1 MCGVINRHMLIEHG
15 LLNSYNKHNT
25 HYLTELSIQK
35 QTSTNSS
42 LKSRLA
48 GFLLE
53 ILLLVMILV
62 SAIEH
67 IISVDTSKC
76 GIEHKYTFMS
86 CDS

>member
-15 LLNSYNKHNT
+15 LLNSYKHNT

-42 LKSRLA
+42 FKSRLA

-53 ILLLVMILV
+53 TILVMSLV
-62 SAIEH
+62 TAIEH
-67 IISVDTSKC
+67 IILVDTSKY